1 MDLKCRERPEWAEP
15 SKTDSRNRK
24 GLRNS
29 GLRPD
34 SRSDRVTNE
43 ELNQVPTANSQEPEQ
58 DRRKLARRGLRI
70 GRTSVGKGVF
80 ATKRIPYATCIGEI
94 EGVIHDYS
102 SWESRYSFDLEDGRQ
117 LEPKAPFRYV
127 NHSCQPNCNFQVVDF
142 AEAAV
147 GTIAEPDPRIL
158 LYASDEIWVGE
169 ELTIDYNWPLDFAIR
184 CRCKAEQCRG
194 WIVDPVHLKKLAL
207 DSQAT

>member
-1 MDLKCRERPEWAEP
+1 MRSPPESWNEKDWDRSNQSSSPLSRRAERADGEHRHDSENRIQNSEKDGSPE
-15 SKTDSRNRK
+15 
-24 GLRNS
+24 
-29 GLRPD
+29 PD
-34 SRSDRVTNE
+34 
-43 ELNQVPTANSQEPEQ
+43 Q

-80 ATKRIPYATCIGEI
+80 ATKKIPFATCIGEI
-94 EGVIHDYS
+94 EGIIHDYS

-142 AEAAV
+142 RDLQSISPAP
-147 GTIAEPDPRIL
+147 PDPRIL
-158 LYASDEIWVGE
+158 LYASGEIWVGE

-184 CRCKAEQCRG
+184 CRCKAEKCRG
-194 WIVDPVHLKKLAL
+194 WIVDPALLANL
-207 DSQAT
+207 SGSTD